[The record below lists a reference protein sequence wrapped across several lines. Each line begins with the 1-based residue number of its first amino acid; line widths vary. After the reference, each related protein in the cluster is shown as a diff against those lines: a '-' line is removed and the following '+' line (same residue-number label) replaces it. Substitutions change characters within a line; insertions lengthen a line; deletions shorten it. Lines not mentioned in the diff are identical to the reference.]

1 MQRTDSSNPA
11 PSTAGKRS
19 PWSTGTAL
27 ALVCGFLAAC
37 SAVPSE
43 QDAPYESHTQSSS
56 ASQTPTEESLT
67 NEACD
72 VEMERKTQGDAE
84 YVCTLKDDG
93 TLVWLP
99 KVASEKVTEARKQAE
114 ERAQRQAD
122 KAAAEEAQRQAE
134 EAAAEEAQRQ
144 AEEAQR
150 QAEEA
155 QRQAEEAAAQEA
167 QRLAEEQ
174 AAAEAAQR
182 EAEEA
187 AAEAQRLAEEQ
198 ARKPAPADSFEN
210 CDAVRAAGA
219 DPIHRGEPGW
229 HEELDADGDGVGCE

>member
-1 MQRTDSSNPA
+1 M
-11 PSTAGKRS
+11 
-19 PWSTGTAL
+19 
-27 ALVCGFLAAC
+27 
-37 SAVPSE
+37 
-43 QDAPYESHTQSSS
+43 
-56 ASQTPTEESLT
+56 T

-229 HEELDADGDGVGCE
+229 HEELDSDGDGVGCE

>member
-19 PWSTGTAL
+19 PWSTGTVL

-144 AEEAQR
+144 AEEA
-150 QAEEA
+150 
-155 QRQAEEAAAQEA
+155 AAQEA

-198 ARKPAPADSFEN
+198 ARQPAPADRFEN

-229 HEELDADGDGVGCE
+229 HEELDSDGDGVGCE

>member
-1 MQRTDSSNPA
+1 M
-11 PSTAGKRS
+11 
-19 PWSTGTAL
+19 
-27 ALVCGFLAAC
+27 
-37 SAVPSE
+37 
-43 QDAPYESHTQSSS
+43 
-56 ASQTPTEESLT
+56 T

-72 VEMERKTQGDAE
+72 VEMEPKTQGDAE

-134 EAAAEEAQRQ
+134 EAAAEEAQRL
-144 AEEAQR
+144 
-150 QAEEA
+150 AEEA

-167 QRLAEEQ
+167 QRLGEEQ